1 MKTVKAL
8 MAVVAIAGVLGLAG
22 MATAATFNV
31 EVQVGFINSTG
42 TCDSGPQ
49 PPADCLGFLGTGG
62 NGAGLFTGTSTRLNW
77 DNGTNTIDSY
87 LSIGALPDV
96 NGFPAAVAQNPGAPT
111 GIGTTTITSGGPA
124 VTTAQIRHTNNAIDA
139 NDDFLGS
146 ITVRT
151 LLRISALDD
160 TPIIDET
167 NGGLLD
173 VPVSFLETN
182 NSEPCNETS
191 NSLGSICDDQF
202 TFIGLNADIPLTV
215 GSQSFI
221 LHVRGL
227 LPANTCE
234 DSTTPGVVNCL
245 TREGEINDRFV
256 QISLEEI
263 NIVPLPGTLLLL
275 GIGMLGMGAAT
286 LRKRG

>member
-8 MAVVAIAGVLGLAG
+8 MAVVAIAAVLGFAG
-22 MATAATFNV
+22 LATAATFNV
-31 EVQVGFINSTG
+31 EVQVGWINSTG
-42 TCDSGPQ
+42 SCDGGSN
-49 PPADCLGFLGTGG
+49 CLGFLGTGG
-62 NGAGLFTGTSTRLNW
+62 NGVDPLFSGTSTRLNW
-77 DNGTNTIDSY
+77 DNNTAGIDSY

-96 NGFPAAVAQNPGAPT
+96 NGFPPAVAVNPAAPL
-111 GIGTTTITSGGPA
+111 GSGTTTITSGGPA

-139 NDDFLGS
+139 NDDFLGN

-151 LLRISALDD
+151 LLRLSEQDD

-182 NSEPCNETS
+182 NSAPCTETS

-215 GSQSFI
+215 DGQNFI

-234 DSTTPGVVNCL
+234 DAGGGVVNCL

-256 QISLEEI
+256 QISLEQV

-275 GIGMLGMGAAT
+275 GIGMLGMGAA
-286 LRKRG
+286 LRKRS

>member
-22 MATAATFNV
+22 IATAATFNV
-31 EVQVGFINSTG
+31 EVQVGWINSTG
-42 TCDSGPQ
+42 ACAEGP
-49 PPADCLGFLGTGG
+49 PDCLGFLGTGG
-62 NGAGLFTGTSTRLNW
+62 NGAGLFAGTSTRLNW
-77 DNGTNTIDSY
+77 DNGTQGIDSY

-96 NGFPAAVAQNPGAPT
+96 NGFPPAVPVNPAAPI

-151 LLRISALDD
+151 LLRITAADD
-160 TPIIDET
+160 TPLIDE
-167 NGGLLD
+167 NSGGLLD
-173 VPVSFLETN
+173 VPVTFLETN
-182 NSEPCNETS
+182 NSEPCDETS

-202 TFIGLNADIPLTV
+202 TFVGLNADIPLSF
-215 GSQSFI
+215 GGENFI

-234 DSTTPGVVNCL
+234 DAGGGIVNCL

-256 QISLEEI
+256 QISLEQI
-263 NIVPLPGTLLLL
+263 DIVPLPGTLLLL
-275 GIGMLGMGAAT
+275 GIGMLGMGAA
-286 LRKRG
+286 LRKRS

>member
-8 MAVVAIAGVLGLAG
+8 MAMVAVAAVLGLAG
-22 MATAATFNV
+22 PVAAATFNV
-31 EVQVGFINSTG
+31 EVQVGWINSTAACAEG
-42 TCDSGPQ
+42 PATCI
-49 PPADCLGFLGTGG
+49 GFLGTGG
-62 NGAGLFTGTSTRLNW
+62 DGVDPLFNGTSTRLNW
-77 DNGTNTIDSY
+77 DNQTVGIDSY
-87 LSIGALPDV
+87 LSIGALPAV
-96 NGFPAAVAQNPGAPT
+96 NGFPPAVNVNPAAPT
-111 GIGTTTITSGGPA
+111 GSGTTTITSGGPA

-151 LLRISALDD
+151 LLRLSELDD

-173 VPVSFLETN
+173 VPVTFLETEN
-182 NSEPCNETS
+182 DGNCEQTS
-191 NSLGSICDDQF
+191 NSLGSNCDDQF

-215 GSQSFI
+215 DGQNFI

-234 DSTTPGVVNCL
+234 DAGGGIVNCL

-256 QISLEEI
+256 QISLEQI